1 MSYLAPVSV
10 LKVAYRGQVIET
22 HGDRP
27 VKALK
32 DFFAIVP
39 AGGAGTRL
47 WPLSRQARPK
57 FLLDL
62 TGAGRTLLQQT
73 WDRLL
78 PLTGTG
84 AVVVVTGA
92 AHQAAVAEQ
101 LPGLT
106 GDNLLAEPSPRDS
119 TAAICLAAAVVARRH
134 PGAVV
139 GSFAADHVIRDVP
152 AFHTAVAEAVAVARS
167 GHIVTIG
174 IQPDH
179 PSTAYG
185 YICMGDP
192 LDLIGAPHAR
202 TAWHF
207 QEKPDAATAVEY
219 LAHGGY
225 RWNAGMFIARADTLL
240 SELALNKPALHDGV
254 VALAKVWDTDER
266 DQALAAIWPDLEKIA
281 LDYAVAEP
289 AARSGKVA
297 VVPADFGWVDVGD
310 WASLARLL
318 PRPAAGQ
325 TVQVLGDEARLL
337 TSDAGGLA
345 VLAGGRMVAVLGLD
359 DVVVVDTPDAVLVTT
374 RERAQDVKALVDQLK
389 AAARHDLL

>member
-152 AFHTAVAEAVAVARS
+152 AFHAAVAEAVAVARS

-318 PRPAAGQ
+318 PQPAAGQ
-325 TVQVLGDEARLL
+325 TVQVLGDQARLL
-337 TSDAGGLA
+337 TADAGGLA